1 MVHFYGAPMSSA
13 GRTHWMLE
21 EVGVA
26 YEYHRVNLRDDA
38 GRAEFRAINPSGK
51 IPFLIDGDLRMTE
64 SAAINFYLADTYKPE
79 LIPAGPHGR
88 ARALEWS
95 FWAMTNLQG
104 EAIDVMLHSM
114 RLPEAQRSAEALTS
128 AKRTAQAL
136 IDYLETRIGAYVVG
150 DALSVAD
157 VNVGSVVNLTLR
169 VGAATAGPKV
179 TAWIE
184 AMRARPGYQKVA
196 AAG

>member
-1 MVHFYGAPMSSA
+1 MIHFYGAPMSSA

-38 GRAEFRAINPSGK
+38 GRAAYRAINPSGK
-51 IPFLIDGDLRMTE
+51 VPFIVDGDFRMTE
-64 SAAINFYLADTYKPE
+64 SAAINFYLAETYKPA

-88 ARALEWS
+88 FKALEWTL
-95 FWAMTNLQG
+95 WVMTNLQP
-104 EAIDVMLHSM
+104 EAIDVMLHSTL
-114 RLPEAQRSAEALTS
+114 LPAEKRNADTAAS
-128 AKRTAQAL
+128 AKQTAQAL
-136 IDYLETRIGAYVVG
+136 IDYLETQIGAFVVG

-157 VNVGSVVNLTLR
+157 VNVGSVVNLALR
-169 VGAATAGPKV
+169 IGAATAGPKV

-184 AMRARPGYQKVA
+184 MLRARPGYQKVA
-196 AAG
+196 SGG

>member
-51 IPFLIDGDLRMTE
+51 IPFLVDRDLGMTE
-64 SAAINFYLADTYKPE
+64 SAAINFYLAETYKPA

-88 ARALEWS
+88 FKALEWTL
-95 FWAMTNLQG
+95 WAMTNLQP

-114 RLPEAQRSAEALTS
+114 RLPAEQRSAETLAS
-128 AKRTAQAL
+128 AKRTAQEL
-136 IDYLETRIGAYVVG
+136 IDYLETRIGAFVVG

-157 VNVGSVVNLTLR
+157 VNVGSVVNLALR
-169 VGAATAGPKV
+169 IGAATAGPKV
-179 TAWIE
+179 TAWI
-184 AMRARPGYQKVA
+184 
-196 AAG
+196 